1 MNSQEYR
8 ALVNRLEAIQ
18 EAGTPQADA
27 TPEPQPAP
35 GPQDPGSADYAN
47 QMDQSSDA
55 VTNGSAPGSDTPAV
69 YDASPGQIPSAEE
82 MKNMDIGFG
91 PGKFLPDNALSPEP
105 ASGTPSGSIP
115 LINAPT
121 LKSAYEQAETQN
133 LRHFKWTGTYTLDS
147 HKHRYADDAGMEDDG
162 DAEHVDK
169 NDPFYNV
176 LQLQKRIRAMQQSMG
191 GAEMGPG
198 PGKPMPATSMP
209 NIPDMPSMPKIR

>member
-27 TPEPQPAP
+27 TPELPSTA
-35 GPQDPGSADYAN
+35 GPQDPGSADHTN

-55 VTNGSAPGSDTPAV
+55 VANGSAPGSDDRV
-69 YDASPGQIPSAEE
+69 VVDAAPGKIPSAEE

-115 LINAPT
+115 LINAST

-147 HKHRYADDAGMEDDG
+147 HKHRYADDAGMEDD

-176 LQLQKRIRAMQQSMG
+176 LQLQKRIRAMQQSMNG
-191 GAEMGPG
+191 NGMGPG

-209 NIPDMPSMPKIR
+209 NMPDDMSPMPKIR

>member
-35 GPQDPGSADYAN
+35 GPQDPGSADHTN

-55 VTNGSAPGSDTPAV
+55 VANGSAPGSDTPAV

-91 PGKFLPDNALSPEP
+91 PGKFLRGKNGL
-105 ASGTPSGSIP
+105 ASANEAVSVLEEKSEI
-115 LINAPT
+115 T
-121 LKSAYEQAETQN
+121 L
-133 LRHFKWTGTYTLDS
+133 
-147 HKHRYADDAGMEDDG
+147 
-162 DAEHVDK
+162 
-169 NDPFYNV
+169 
-176 LQLQKRIRAMQQSMG
+176 
-191 GAEMGPG
+191 
-198 PGKPMPATSMP
+198 
-209 NIPDMPSMPKIR
+209 